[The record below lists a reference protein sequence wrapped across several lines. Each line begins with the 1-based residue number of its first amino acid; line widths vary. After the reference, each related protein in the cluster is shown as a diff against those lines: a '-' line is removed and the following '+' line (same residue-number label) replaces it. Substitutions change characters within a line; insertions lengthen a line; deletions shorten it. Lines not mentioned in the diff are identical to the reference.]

1 MNTDASGSRGVSGR
15 GKWMALVAAVLGW
28 LFDGFEIGMFPL
40 AGRPALTELLGND
53 KAAVD
58 QWFGVITAVF
68 LVGAASGGV
77 FFGWLGDRMGRVRAM
92 SLSIFTY
99 AIFTGLC
106 GFADAAWQIAALRFV
121 ASLGMGGEWSLGVA
135 LVNEVW
141 PARSRAFLAGLIGSA
156 ANMGMVLVPLLSLW
170 LATFASGAPA
180 SPSPE
185 ASAGLMDML
194 LRNHAW
200 RLLMIA
206 GAAPALLVFFVM
218 LCVPESA
225 KWEEERRKGATSHW
239 ATIDLLGTLLGMFAV
254 CGVIVVWSPIAESWF
269 PMMKGVA
276 IKAAADPGGMPAG
289 LPIGVPKPMGL
300 IVLRAVVTSAG
311 LVVALWGFLFP
322 VQMYLRRAIEAGA
335 VSREERRTIMGRLL
349 LGAGLSGVAL
359 LGTWGS
365 LQWAAKWAGE
375 LTKANPKLHAPEYT
389 QLSLAMGA
397 VVATILAALTAD
409 KIGRRPTYM
418 LLCFGSIASLV
429 WFYQGNASYG
439 PQFLAAAFV
448 AGGVT
453 AAFYGW
459 FPLYLPELFRTSIR
473 ATSQGFA
480 YNFGRVL
487 AAIGTLQTAQVM
499 GLFGGSFPKA
509 GTALSAI
516 YLVGAALVWLGP
528 ETKGRPL
535 PE

>member
-1 MNTDASGSRGVSGR
+1 
-15 GKWMALVAAVLGW
+15 L
-28 LFDGFEIGMFPL
+28 
-40 AGRPALTELLGND
+40 
-53 KAAVD
+53 
-58 QWFGVITAVF
+58 
-68 LVGAASGGV
+68 
-77 FFGWLGDRMGRVRAM
+77 
-92 SLSIFTY
+92 
-99 AIFTGLC
+99 
-106 GFADAAWQIAALRFV
+106 
-121 ASLGMGGEWSLGVA
+121 
-135 LVNEVW
+135 
-141 PARSRAFLAGLIGSA
+141 
-156 ANMGMVLVPLLSLW
+156 
-170 LATFASGAPA
+170 
-180 SPSPE
+180 PE
-185 ASAGLMDML
+185 ASAGLLDML

-276 IKAAADPGGMPAG
+276 IKVAGGMPAG
-289 LPIGVPKPMGL
+289 GPKPTGL

-375 LTKANPKLHAPEYT
+375 LTKANPALHAPEYT
-389 QLSLAMGA
+389 QLSLALGA

-409 KIGRRPTYM
+409 KIGRRPTYA
-418 LLCFGSIASLV
+418 LLCLGSIASLV

-439 PQFLAAAFV
+439 PTFLAAAFV

-516 YLVGAALVWLGP
+516 YLVGAVLVWLGP